1 MSTDER
7 SSLFPSRLSR
17 LPGVQRRALIQ
28 EMRRFDETAE
38 ALRERTVRNLK
49 ALALT
54 REAQA
59 LSQQRLELF
68 SDDPVIV
75 GRVAAFL
82 AEAEVCRR
90 VARSLASKS
99 DPDGFTDSRNG

>member
-7 SSLFPSRLSR
+7 SSLVTSGLSR
-17 LPGVQRRALIQ
+17 FRGVERRELIQ

-38 ALRERTVRNLK
+38 VLRERTVRNLK

-59 LSQQRLELF
+59 LSQQRLESLG
-68 SDDPVIV
+68 DDPVIV

-90 VARSLASKS
+90 VAHSLSS
-99 DPDGFTDSRNG
+99 NGDPDGFTDSSRG

>member
-7 SSLFPSRLSR
+7 PSIFTSRLSR
-17 LPGVQRRALIQ
+17 FPGVQRRALIQ
-28 EMRRFDETAE
+28 EIRRFDETAE
-38 ALRERTVRNLK
+38 VLRAVTVRNLK
-49 ALALT
+49 ALELT

-59 LSQQRLELF
+59 LSQQRLEALG
-68 SDDPVIV
+68 DEPVIV

-90 VARSLASKS
+90 VAHSLTLKS
-99 DPDGFTDSRNG
+99 GPDGFTGGGGR